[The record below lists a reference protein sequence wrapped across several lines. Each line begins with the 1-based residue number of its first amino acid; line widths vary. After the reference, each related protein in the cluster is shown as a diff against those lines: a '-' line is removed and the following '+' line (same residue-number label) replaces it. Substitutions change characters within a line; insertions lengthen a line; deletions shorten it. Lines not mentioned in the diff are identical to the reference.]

1 MFNHTDQKT
10 PSTAFSESILTSDT
24 SAQIKRRNKI
34 RCGTRRTTLVSYF
47 SDFMWRR
54 RLQPGVDVFENI
66 LHEIAAYW
74 PPDVDLHACGCRH
87 AKILVQ
93 VFIEEHQRTEYKRDY
108 SVQIAF
114 LRPTDVHNNPAVR
127 RPPPFIVLSA
137 GSGQVEQPLVE
148 RACFRQQLRVM
159 WHGERRPA
167 LFMSAP
173 TASSLPSRSNPH

>member
-1 MFNHTDQKT
+1 MYVNRSLGSLADQKT

-34 RCGTRRTTLVSYF
+34 R
-47 SDFMWRR
+47 
-54 RLQPGVDVFENI
+54 
-66 LHEIAAYW
+66 
-74 PPDVDLHACGCRH
+74 VDLHACGCRH

-148 RACFRQQLRVM
+148 RTCFRQQLRVM